1 MICIRNPWGQGEW
14 TGDWSD
20 NCPKWTARAKNL
32 AGYTESKDD
41 GVFWMDFNDYLKE
54 FDEIYVCMT
63 LTTKLGWTCLDL
75 SDKWEGKY
83 G

>member
-1 MICIRNPWGQGEW
+1 
-14 TGDWSD
+14 
-20 NCPKWTARAKNL
+20 L

-63 LTTKLGWTCLDL
+63 LTNKLGWTCLDL